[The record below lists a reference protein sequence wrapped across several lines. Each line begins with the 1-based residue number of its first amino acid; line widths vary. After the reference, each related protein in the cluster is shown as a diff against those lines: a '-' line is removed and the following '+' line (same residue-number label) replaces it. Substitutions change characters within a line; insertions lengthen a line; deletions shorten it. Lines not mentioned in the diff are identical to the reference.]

1 MSANAISL
9 HLKHLPHLQPANLHI
24 LSKFQLVDLLEDEF
38 GFGWLGV
45 GDVDRIAGRGCS
57 QSQFGSECG
66 GRQVLGAARE
76 VAFAVAEGGFNDQ
89 RSDGK
94 LGRRGFGKL
103 LQRAPQRRITLGIS
117 AEGPPAVLAS

>member
-1 MSANAISL
+1 MFWL
-9 HLKHLPHLQPANLHI
+9 HLQHLTRLQQANFHI
-24 LSKFQLVDLLEDEF
+24 LSKFQLVDLLKNEL

-45 GDVDRIAGRGCS
+45 GDVDRIAGLGCS

-66 GRQVLGAARE
+66 GRQVLAAARE

-89 RSDGK
+89 CSDGK

-103 LQRAPQRRITLGIS
+103 L
-117 AEGPPAVLAS
+117 